1 MIASKAAA
9 DAIANGYQD
18 DLNTAGS
25 GREWCRWEEWQKESR
40 ICVALIDTTLASVS
54 DKTSY

>member
-18 DLNTAGS
+18 DLNTAG
-25 GREWCRWEEWQKESR
+25 REWCRREEWQKESR
-40 ICVALIDTTLASVS
+40 IYVDVRDTTLASVS